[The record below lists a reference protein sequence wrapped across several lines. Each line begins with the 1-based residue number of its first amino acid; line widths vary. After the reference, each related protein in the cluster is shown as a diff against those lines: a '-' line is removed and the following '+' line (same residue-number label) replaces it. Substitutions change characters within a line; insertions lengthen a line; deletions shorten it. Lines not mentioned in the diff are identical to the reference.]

1 MESKKESMAMIN
13 KVEEIKNREELAR
26 AMFPDVKPSEHWF
39 DRYPSR
45 ELPKGAKVTRFAPS
59 PTGSLHIGGVLTA
72 LINEA
77 EARRTGGV
85 FILRIEDTDR
95 VRFKEG
101 AEESIYKGLEWIGV
115 RPDEG
120 GFGGAGKYGPYR
132 QSERLDIYKSFTKEL
147 VVRGNAYPCFC
158 SREELKLMREEQD
171 KKGLSRMYSGKC
183 RNLSEDEIKKNI
195 SEGKKYTIRLRVPEG
210 ETIEWRDLSHRAPI
224 RWETKNI
231 DDQVLL
237 KSDGF
242 PTYHLAN
249 VVDDR
254 LMGINRIY
262 RGEEWMSSTPK
273 HLLLYKYLGWEP
285 PEFGHL
291 VLLRQLE
298 TQQKLSK
305 RKGEAGIEWY
315 EREGYLPEA
324 VRNFL
329 TRIIW
334 AHPKGLD
341 VYSHDDF
348 VKDLDVSGMGDS
360 APQVNPKL
368 LEHINQQYLANLSP
382 KERFEKIIEWAG
394 KFEPNLKEVFEKH
407 PKDAESYLSIEPDR
421 MKKLSEAKEIFGFY
435 FDEFY
440 AKPAAE
446 EVAKEAGGDLKRAM
460 DSIKA
465 YLKDYYNESDEH
477 DEWEKKVRGCA
488 SSFGIKDKNMFMIL
502 RLVLAGTR
510 FSPPLYDIMKALG
523 KEKVV
528 NRLAGFVEKSF

>member
-1 MESKKESMAMIN
+1 MSNKEEA
-13 KVEEIKNREELAR
+13 IKNREELAR
-26 AMFPDVKPSEHWF
+26 AMFPDVKPPEHWYG
-39 DRYPSR
+39 RYPSR
-45 ELPKGAKVTRFAPS
+45 ELPKDAKVTRFAPS

-72 LINEA
+72 LTNEA
-77 EARRTGGV
+77 EARRSEGI
-85 FILRIEDTDR
+85 FILRLEDTDR
-95 VRFKEG
+95 SRAVAG
-101 AEESIYKGLEWIGV
+101 AEETIYQGLEWFGV

-120 GFGGAGKYGPYR
+120 GALGMGQYGPYR
-132 QSERLDIYKSFTKEL
+132 QSERLDIYQTFSKEL
-147 VVRGNAYPCFC
+147 VAGGHAYPCFC
-158 SREELKLMREEQD
+158 SPEELKAMREEQD
-171 KKGLSRMYSGKC
+171 KKGLPRMYFGKC
-183 RNLSEDEIKKNI
+183 RNLSEDDIKKNI
-195 SEGKKYTIRLRVPEG
+195 SEGKKYTIRLSVPEN
-210 ETIEWRDLSHRAPI
+210 ETIEWKDLSHRDPI
-224 RWETKNI
+224 RWESKNI

-254 LMGINRIY
+254 LMGVNRVY
-262 RGEEWMSSTPK
+262 RGEEWISSTPK

-305 RKGEAGIEWY
+305 RKGEAGIDWY
-315 EREGYLPEA
+315 QAEGYLPEA

-341 VYSHDDF
+341 VYPHEDF
-348 VKDLDVSGMGDS
+348 VKEFDVSGMGDS

-368 LEHINQQYLANLSP
+368 LEHINQQYLARLSP
-382 KERFEKIIEWAG
+382 HERFGKIVEWSG
-394 KFEPNLKEVFEKH
+394 KFEPKIKEVFEKH

-440 AKPAAE
+440 AKPSE
-446 EVAKEAGGDLKRAM
+446 DEVAKEAGGELKRAT
-460 DSIKA
+460 DAVKS

-477 DEWEKKVRGCA
+477 DEWETKVRSCA
-488 SSFGIKDKNMFMIL
+488 SVFGIKDKNMFMIL

-528 NRLAGFVEKSF
+528 SRLSSFGG